1 MNMKTK
7 TTLHR
12 LTHAFRFIAAVAMLT
27 ISADMVHAQDD
38 YDLLIENEKWY
49 ADHCSSVIEH
59 FESTR
64 SNASKHPQKYCLLRT
79 QQASPLDFAM
89 VVSTTDKSEMV
100 MLTPNGNTVKAK
112 RVSKS
117 MVPDS
122 VYWESISQL
131 GQRKT
136 HSKDITLRERPLPVR
151 AMNKTK
157 NIFSVVVEGEEKI
170 ADIGAY
176 NQMIFKPH
184 QNAVRLSKQERD
196 LQKDEDGTVVT
207 DEMEYTFKLNDP
219 AIVTKMFRGYDDE
232 EACPWVVKSSFFKN
246 HILLQYSR
254 WKQGEPVKKASRDVC
269 RMISDYYGGRE
280 IVDSRW
286 LASIETAE
294 RSFYAVQFAITG
306 TEALA
311 AMVCIAE
318 GEVVS
323 SWEFQGTVDGSY
335 ESGQS
340 IWFVD
345 DEGNFMEH
353 APEIHCAVATDEGLE
368 LYIRLFGG
376 ESVQYYILREMGTV
390 WMEMMVDYWIYAF

>member
-1 MNMKTK
+1 MKARTSLRS
-7 TTLHR
+7 LHR
-12 LTHAFRFIAAVAMLT
+12 AVRFMAAVTLLAAYT
-27 ISADMVHAQDD
+27 QTVYAQDD
-38 YDLLIENEKWY
+38 YDVQIKNEKWY
-49 ADHCSSVIEH
+49 ADLCSSIIEQ
-59 FESTR
+59 FENTR
-64 SNASKHPQKYCLLRT
+64 SNVTKHPQKYCLLRNK
-79 QQASPLDFAM
+79 QASPLDYAL

-100 MLTPNGNTVKAK
+100 MFTPNGNDVKAK

-117 MVPDS
+117 QVPDS
-122 VYWESISQL
+122 IYWESISQL

-151 AMNKTK
+151 AMNKAK

-170 ADIGAY
+170 ADIDAY

-196 LQKDEDGTVVT
+196 LKKDEDGTVVT
-207 DEMEYTFKLNDP
+207 DEMEYTFKLNNP

-286 LASIETAE
+286 LASIDTAE

-323 SWEFQGTVDGSY
+323 SWEFQGTVDDSY

-376 ESVQYYILREMGTV
+376 ESVQYYILREMGSV
-390 WMEMMVDYWIYAF
+390 WMELMVDYWIYAF